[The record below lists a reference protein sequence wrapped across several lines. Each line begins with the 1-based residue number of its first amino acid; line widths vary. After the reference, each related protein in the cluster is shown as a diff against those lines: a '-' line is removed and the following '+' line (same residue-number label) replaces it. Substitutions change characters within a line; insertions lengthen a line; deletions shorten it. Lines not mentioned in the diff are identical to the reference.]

1 MLRVCWLVKFVL
13 LGGDLVVSDGDIQV
27 ILHRLDELDA
37 RLCQIHDEVR
47 RTNGRVTS
55 LEMSEAKWEGEK
67 EGKRMQAM
75 IATSVI
81 SGGILAG
88 IVWFVS
94 QAI

>member
-1 MLRVCWLVKFVL
+1 M
-13 LGGDLVVSDGDIQV
+13 SEGDIQV

-37 RLCQIHDEVR
+37 RLCQIHTEVK
-47 RTNGRVTS
+47 RTNGRVTE
-55 LEMSEAKWEGEK
+55 LEISDAKWEGEK
-67 EGKRMQAM
+67 EGKRMQMM

-88 IVWFVS
+88 LVWFVT